1 MEAYDKEKI
10 SKSELISILDEKI
23 RIEQFLRG
31 EVKELRNNLEIVS
44 NKYIEFF
51 LRINRIFR
59 KISPKI
65 MRSKASTRLKRNQN
79 ENVKFIKKIDV
90 LLLLPSDKV
99 EIGGIATAFR
109 LIKELESHNLVVKYC
124 SIAHDPSVPTN
135 DSFVSIGDLS
145 KISEIEIVVTCGAET
160 LTTANLL
167 KKSNPLIKIV
177 MLVQGP
183 DPYFTPIWDNAVE
196 YLNLLKSA
204 DQVVAISPFL
214 KDLVVQWGGKNVAV
228 CTLGPDTEVFKILNN
243 VTNETRTNTIIV
255 PCRPNA
261 NKGLNLLLP
270 NLQFLKDLGWN
281 IVGFGI
287 LPQHSMANVFDEFYG
302 LLSDESLCR
311 LLNKG
316 KILIDPSS
324 IEGLGR
330 VALEAAA
337 CGCVPIIQKRL
348 SYSGLFT
355 EDSRPYIEIESFLNP
370 RFLVDALHSA
380 ENFHTPQKLHNL
392 ILEVNWQKG
401 VEEFKRVMSK
411 LKK

>member
-31 EVKELRNNLEIVS
+31 EVKELRNNLAVVS
-44 NKYIEFF
+44 NKYIVII
-51 LRINRIFR
+51 LRINRLLRKIQSKIMGR
-59 KISPKI
+59 KIS
-65 MRSKASTRLKRNQN
+65 THLKKNHN
-79 ENVKFIKKIDV
+79 GNIKFTKKIDI

-109 LIKELESHNLVVKYC
+109 LVKELESNNLVVKYC
-124 SIAHDPSVPTN
+124 SLNHDPSVLTD
-135 DSFVSIGDLS
+135 DSFVSITDLS
-145 KISEIEIVVTCGAET
+145 KIDEIEIVITCGAET
-160 LTTANLL
+160 LTTASSL

-177 MLVQGP
+177 MLIQGP

-196 YLNLLKSA
+196 YLNLLKNA

-214 KDLVVQWGGKNVAV
+214 KDLVVQWGAKDVAV
-228 CTLGPDTEVFKILNN
+228 CTLGPDTEVFKILDTT
-243 VTNETRTNTIIV
+243 TNETRTKTIIV
-255 PCRPNA
+255 PCRPDA

-270 NLQFLKDLGWN
+270 NLQILKNLGWQV
-281 IVGFGI
+281 IGFGI
-287 LPQHSMANVFDEFYG
+287 LPQHSMASVFDEFYG

-311 LLNKG
+311 LFNKG

-355 EDSRPYIEIESFLNP
+355 EDERPYIEIESFLNP
-370 RFLVDALHSA
+370 QCLKDALYSA
-380 ENFHTPQKLHNL
+380 DNFHTPQKLHTL
-392 ILEVNWQKG
+392 ILDVNWQKG
-401 VEEFKRVMSK
+401 VEEFKSVLSK